1 MQKTAILILAAGSSS
16 RMGTIKQ
23 ILPFKSTTLL
33 GWSLKV
39 AKQSKANA
47 VFCVLGANKNA
58 IENKIQADGT
68 TIITNTNYKNG
79 LSTSIVTG
87 IQQVEKGFDSAL
99 LILADQPNITSSY
112 LNELIKVSQENPEKI
127 IASNYN
133 EKVGVPAIFPKI
145 YFNDLKML
153 KGDSGAKIFI
163 LKNISRVIKMP
174 PTNLIDIDT
183 IKDYKN
189 LIDS

>member
-23 ILPFKSTTLL
+23 ILPFKNTTLL
-33 GWSLKV
+33 GWSLKI
-39 AKQSKANA
+39 AEQSKANDI
-47 VFCVLGANKNA
+47 FCVLGANKNT
-58 IENKIQADGT
+58 IENKIQADEAA
-68 TIITNTNYKNG
+68 IITNTNYKNG

-87 IQQVEKGFDSAL
+87 IQQIEKDYDSAL
-99 LILADQPNITSSY
+99 IILADQPNITSSY
-112 LNELIKVSQENPEKI
+112 LNELINVSQENPEKI

-133 EKVGVPAIFPKI
+133 EKVGVPVIFPKI

-153 KGDSGAKIFI
+153 EGDNGAKIF
-163 LKNISRVIKMP
+163 LQKNISKVIKMP

>member
-23 ILPFKSTTLL
+23 ILPFKNTTLL

-68 TIITNTNYKNG
+68 TIIINTNYKNG

-87 IQQVEKGFDSAL
+87 IQQIEKGYDSAL
-99 LILADQPNITSSY
+99 IILADQPNITSSY

-145 YFNDLKML
+145 CFNDLKML